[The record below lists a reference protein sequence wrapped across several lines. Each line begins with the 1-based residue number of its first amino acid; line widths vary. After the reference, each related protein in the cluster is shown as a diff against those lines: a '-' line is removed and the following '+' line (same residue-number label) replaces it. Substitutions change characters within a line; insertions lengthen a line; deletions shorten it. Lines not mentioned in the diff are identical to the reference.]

1 MYANIMIPSNEITD
15 FSEGEVPRIYE
26 SSMDAITRGTRD
38 GVDIA
43 VNVGAILVV
52 FIALVYLV
60 DSVLGLLPSI
70 AGREVSLIEGDLT
83 DHKDLSGIFSKHSRI
98 NSVIHFAALKA
109 VGESTKEPLLYYR
122 NNVAG
127 SIALLEQMQNHGA
140 VSYTHLRAHETP

>member
-70 AGREVSLIEGDLT
+70 AGREVSLQMILGFIFYPIVWLMGVPLDEVMTSAELLGIKTALNEGGQCDGPPGLR
-83 DHKDLSGIFSKHSRI
+83 DHTPNYYGAYVKDLDGNK
-98 NSVIHFAALKA
+98 IHIYK
-109 VGESTKEPLLYYR
+109 
-122 NNVAG
+122 
-127 SIALLEQMQNHGA
+127 II
-140 VSYTHLRAHETP
+140 

>member
-1 MYANIMIPSNEITD
+1 MIPSNEITD

-70 AGREVSLIEGDLT
+70 AGREVSL
-83 DHKDLSGIFSKHSRI
+83 LSL
-98 NSVIHFAALKA
+98 IH
-109 VGESTKEPLLYYR
+109 
-122 NNVAG
+122 
-127 SIALLEQMQNHGA
+127 I
-140 VSYTHLRAHETP
+140 